1 MIITQLA
8 IMLFQCSTAHP
19 AGTYMNTHIT
29 YTCPGTDTHTQL
41 WPPPGMITF
50 TSVAS
55 KAIVHVLMISKSIIY
70 ETNTAL
76 DNNEC

>member
-1 MIITQLA
+1 MWKVTYMMIITQLA
-8 IMLFQCSTAHP
+8 ILLFQCSTAHP
-19 AGTYMNTHIT
+19 AGAYMNTHIT

-55 KAIVHVLMISKSIIY
+55 KAIVHVLM
-70 ETNTAL
+70 NTAL
-76 DNNEC
+76 GNNEC